1 MDDLYR
7 RARKYAAGRTVLDAL
22 AGVFLGCS
30 TAFWFVLHWTALV
43 GPGLPSGAQL
53 PQAVV
58 AVAMTLIYA
67 FALPLLL
74 SMLVPTTPA
83 GQLLQKTQWRTV
95 GFPVII
101 VSTGVL
107 GYYAQALIRA
117 WFESQPS
124 VVEGNLTAAYMV
136 ASLVGFIIIPALC
149 WVQVTPERWI
159 REVEQAHQ
167 VKKLE
172 LMQRGELAIVKSRLL
187 WAEQKALVGYA
198 KLLPAEQQEVIDTM
212 KGLLM
217 GVSDTQRSI
226 ARTMGVEG
234 EIERAI
240 LGDTEIAD
248 SLDYVAKQLEKP
260 AHTIDRAL
268 DFFDDHNREREAT
281 LDRAYGPPHVDSRSG
296 SSESREARD
305 TTRRH
310 MTTGDDAY
318 ARAAADAFGRRPWT
332 VKQLATELE
341 IGETKARE
349 MRDDW
354 LNRGLIDQTNL
365 GRWHFTESDGA

>member
-1 MDDLYR
+1 MDDLYH
-7 RARKYAAGRTVLDAL
+7 RARKFTAARTVLDGLAAL
-22 AGVFLGCS
+22 FLCCS
-30 TAFWFVLHWTALV
+30 SLFWLVLHWTALV
-43 GPGLPSGAQL
+43 GVGVPSLAQL

-101 VSTGVL
+101 VSTIAL
-107 GYYAQALIRA
+107 GYWAYQLMAL
-117 WFESQPS
+117 WFVSQP
-124 VVEGNLTAAYMV
+124 EIEAAGLTRAYIVAA
-136 ASLVGFIIIPALC
+136 AVGFVIIPALC

-167 VKKLE
+167 VRKLE

-187 WAEQKALVGYA
+187 WAEQKALIGYA
-198 KLLPAEQQEVIDTM
+198 KLLPQEQREVIDTM
-212 KGLLM
+212 RGLLM
-217 GVSDTQRSI
+217 GIGDTQRSI
-226 ARTMGVEG
+226 ARTMGIEG
-234 EIERAI
+234 DIERSI
-240 LGDTEIAD
+240 MGDAEIAD
-248 SLDYVAKQLEKP
+248 SLTYVAQQLEKP
-260 AHTIDRAL
+260 AVTIDRAL
-268 DFFDDHNREREAT
+268 THFDDNSREFDVDEQS
-281 LDRAYGPPHVDSRSG
+281 RAESTYVDSRLQ
-296 SSESREARD
+296 SSKPRGPRGGA
-305 TTRRH
+305 RRH

-318 ARAAADAFGRRPWT
+318 ARAAADVFGRRPWT
-332 VKQLATELE
+332 IKQLCTELE

-354 LNRGLIDQTNL
+354 LERGIIDQTNL
-365 GRWHFTESDGA
+365 GRWHFTE